1 MSQQT
6 RDDLIGFSLTAA
18 LAAFL
23 ILVNVLMI

>member
-6 RDDLIGFSLTAA
+6 RDDLIGFTLTAA

-23 ILVNVLMI
+23 ILINVLM